1 MSSLVPNWEALRQQ
15 CALYNDAAQGSCT
28 STLLQFLSAP
38 AALLHHWLAGP
49 LALGVGGARPLPC
62 KLRLNHLG
70 PQNWLVQLLRGLAPA
85 LYCMRHSARSIIN
98 IFEYKNINIEIF
110 HTTRPNSGI
119 ENIYNFVVYKQI
131 TKRTN
136 IF

>member
-1 MSSLVPNWEALRQQ
+1 MTKCGQYEQFSPQLGSFTPAVCTLQRCCTRIVHKH
-15 CALYNDAAQGSCT
+15 AAAVFVGT
-28 STLLQFLSAP
+28 IP

-110 HTTRPNSGI
+110 YTTRPRD
-119 ENIYNFVVYKQI
+119 ENIYNFVVY
-131 TKRTN
+131 
-136 IF
+136 